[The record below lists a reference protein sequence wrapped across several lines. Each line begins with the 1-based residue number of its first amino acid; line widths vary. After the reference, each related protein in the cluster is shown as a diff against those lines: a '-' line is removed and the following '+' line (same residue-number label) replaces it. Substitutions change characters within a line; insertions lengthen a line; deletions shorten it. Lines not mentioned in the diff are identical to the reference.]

1 MATSVLSESLRLLLL
16 MKTAIFSVSDTSI
29 AQDLNAQQACREAQ
43 DLCRII
49 ISALER
55 LTEEVEVNS
64 SSSSDSC
71 ASDEVSVYLILQ
83 IRHLRFFFCF
93 NLKNGFAKSAAE
105 SAADTTTRTVKTR
118 VRSILACTVDGSMVP
133 KDLAELLE
141 VDPIGPR
148 QCVEDS
154 ALVQLYRGYP
164 SLPASS
170 WVRSFAQIVFR
181 SFEIALCRSW
191 L

>member
-1 MATSVLSESLRLLLL
+1 M
-16 MKTAIFSVSDTSI
+16 
-29 AQDLNAQQACREAQ
+29 
-43 DLCRII
+43 
-49 ISALER
+49 ER
-55 LTEEVEVNS
+55 LAEEAEVNS

-71 ASDEVSVYLILQ
+71 ASDEVSVYLLLQ
-83 IRHLRFFFCF
+83 IRHLRFFPFFVCF

-105 SAADTTTRTVKTR
+105 SAADATTRTVKTR
-118 VRSILACTVDGSMVP
+118 VQSILVHTADGSMVP

-148 QCVEDS
+148 QCIEDS
-154 ALVQLYRGYP
+154 ALVRLYRGYP

-181 SFEIALCRSW
+181 SFEIVLCRSAFGDGRAKHR
-191 L
+191 